1 MGLGIKNIF
10 LGKKNYLLYKTV
22 RLFSCRFFTDTRTAK
37 CWTKITNNRCEEAIN
52 GAVSLETCCNT
63 VGKGWGSPCTE
74 CPAKTGGMLLSL
86 ELRVFCF
93 FLRLIKLRYFAIVVV
108 VVGFFFLLSLSLSL
122 KTRVFFIVILFCSD
136 ERCALGYAI
145 QDQPNCTG
153 TEILSKVSTACV
165 VRISSQRIYD
175 AENPLLWLYRENLF
189 ALLL

>member
-1 MGLGIKNIF
+1 M
-10 LGKKNYLLYKTV
+10 LYKTV

-86 ELRVFCF
+86 ELRVFF
-93 FLRLIKLRYFAIVVV
+93 FFEVDQATILCYCCCCCW
-108 VVGFFFLLSLSLSL
+108 FFFLLSLSLSL

>member
-1 MGLGIKNIF
+1 MGLGIKNLF

-86 ELRVFCF
+86 ELR
-93 FLRLIKLRYFAIVVV
+93 I
-108 VVGFFFLLSLSLSL
+108 FFFFEVDQATILCYCCCCCW
-122 KTRVFFIVILFCSD
+122 FFFFAFVKFVIENKSFFYCYSFLF
-136 ERCALGYAI
+136 R
-145 QDQPNCTG
+145 
-153 TEILSKVSTACV
+153 
-165 VRISSQRIYD
+165 
-175 AENPLLWLYRENLF
+175 
-189 ALLL
+189 

>member
-1 MGLGIKNIF
+1 MGLGIKNLF

-86 ELRVFCF
+86 ELRVFFF

-108 VVGFFFLLSLSLSL
+108 VVGFFFFAFVKFVIENKS
-122 KTRVFFIVILFCSD
+122 FF
-136 ERCALGYAI
+136 
-145 QDQPNCTG
+145 
-153 TEILSKVSTACV
+153 
-165 VRISSQRIYD
+165 
-175 AENPLLWLYRENLF
+175 
-189 ALLL
+189 LLLFFSVQMSVVL

>member
-1 MGLGIKNIF
+1 MGLGIKNLF

-108 VVGFFFLLSLSLSL
+108 VVGFFFCF
-122 KTRVFFIVILFCSD
+122 R
-136 ERCALGYAI
+136 
-145 QDQPNCTG
+145 
-153 TEILSKVSTACV
+153 
-165 VRISSQRIYD
+165 
-175 AENPLLWLYRENLF
+175 
-189 ALLL
+189 

>member
-1 MGLGIKNIF
+1 MGLGIKNLF

-86 ELRVFCF
+86 ELRVFFFF
-93 FLRLIKLRYFAIVVV
+93 FLRLIKLRCFVIVLV
-108 VVGFFFLLSLSLSL
+108 VVGFFFAFV
-122 KTRVFFIVILFCSD
+122 KFVIENKNFF
-136 ERCALGYAI
+136 
-145 QDQPNCTG
+145 
-153 TEILSKVSTACV
+153 
-165 VRISSQRIYD
+165 
-175 AENPLLWLYRENLF
+175 
-189 ALLL
+189 LLLFFSVQMSVVL

>member
-1 MGLGIKNIF
+1 M
-10 LGKKNYLLYKTV
+10 LYKTV

-86 ELRVFCF
+86 ELRVFF
-93 FLRLIKLRYFAIVVV
+93 FFFKLRFFVVVV

-122 KTRVFFIVILFCSD
+122 KTRVFFYCYSFLF
-136 ERCALGYAI
+136 R
-145 QDQPNCTG
+145 
-153 TEILSKVSTACV
+153 
-165 VRISSQRIYD
+165 
-175 AENPLLWLYRENLF
+175 
-189 ALLL
+189 

>member
-1 MGLGIKNIF
+1 MGLGIKNLF

-86 ELRVFCF
+86 ELRVFFF

-122 KTRVFFIVILFCSD
+122 KTRVFLIVILFCSD

>member
-1 MGLGIKNIF
+1 MGLGIKNLF

-86 ELRVFCF
+86 ELRVFFFF
-93 FLRLIKLRYFAIVVV
+93 FLRLIKLRCFVIVLV

-122 KTRVFFIVILFCSD
+122 KTRIFFYCYSFLF
-136 ERCALGYAI
+136 R
-145 QDQPNCTG
+145 
-153 TEILSKVSTACV
+153 
-165 VRISSQRIYD
+165 
-175 AENPLLWLYRENLF
+175 
-189 ALLL
+189 

>member
-1 MGLGIKNIF
+1 M
-10 LGKKNYLLYKTV
+10 LYKTV

-86 ELRVFCF
+86 ELRVVVF
-93 FLRLIKLRYFAIVVV
+93 FRLIKLRYFVIVVV
-108 VVGFFFLLSLSLSL
+108 VVGFFFFFLLSLSLSL

-145 QDQPNCTG
+145 QDEPNCTG
-153 TEILSKVSTACV
+153 TEILSKVSTACL

-175 AENPLLWLYRENLF
+175 TENPLLWLYRENLF

>member
-1 MGLGIKNIF
+1 MGLGIKNLF

-86 ELRVFCF
+86 ELRVLF
-93 FLRLIKLRYFAIVVV
+93 FFFKVRFFVVVVV
-108 VVGFFFLLSLSLSL
+108 VVGFFLLWLSLSL
-122 KTRVFFIVILFCSD
+122 KTRVFFYCYSFLF
-136 ERCALGYAI
+136 R
-145 QDQPNCTG
+145 
-153 TEILSKVSTACV
+153 
-165 VRISSQRIYD
+165 
-175 AENPLLWLYRENLF
+175 
-189 ALLL
+189 

>member
-1 MGLGIKNIF
+1 MGLGIKNLF

-86 ELRVFCF
+86 ELRVFFF